1 MRYQIARNRRLY
13 REAWPGVALLHP
25 EGRLAIAA
33 ASRFYEGILEDI
45 EKRDYD
51 VFRGR
56 AQVSAWGKLRKLPSL
71 WWETRQM
78 KPSTILEF
86 R

>member
-1 MRYQIARNRRLY
+1 MRFQIARNRRLY
-13 REAWPGVALLHP
+13 QEAWPGVAMLHP

-33 ASRFYEGILEDI
+33 AARFYEGILEEI

-56 AQVSAWGKLRKLPSL
+56 AHVGAWDKLRKLPGL
-71 WWETRQM
+71 WWKIRQM
-78 KPSTILEF
+78 QPAAI
-86 R
+86 

>member
-13 REAWPGVALLHP
+13 REAWPGIRLLHP
-25 EGRLAIAA
+25 EGRLAIDAA
-33 ASRFYEGILEDI
+33 ARFYEGILEDI

-56 AQVSAWGKLRKLPSL
+56 AQVSAWGKLHKLPGL